1 MIKRLIFPILLL
13 VGFLGGAVGGE
24 FLRKGDPGH
33 GAEAAANDPAPVSA
47 PDGHAAAPDTHA
59 PANGAGDHGGS
70 STGPATFDFPQQFFV
85 PIVRDG
91 TLSATMILSLSL
103 EIPASAQDATN
114 QQEFQLRDVIL
125 RQLLIHANTGG
136 FDGNFTSDA
145 HLQALRATLLKN
157 VQNVAPEVSAVLIGA
172 IMRQA

>member
-1 MIKRLIFPILLL
+1 MIKKLIFPILLL
-13 VGFLGGAVGGE
+13 VGFFGGAVGGE
-24 FLRKGDPGH
+24 FLKKEEPGH
-33 GAEAAANDPAPVSA
+33 GQGAAANDHA
-47 PDGHAAAPDTHA
+47 PDAEPGDHAAASDSHT
-59 PANGAGDHGGS
+59 PASTAGGHGPAS
-70 STGPATFDFPQQFFV
+70 SAQATFDFPQQFFV

-103 EIPASAQDATN
+103 EIPSSAQEATN
-114 QQEFQLRDVIL
+114 QQEFLLRDVIL

-157 VQNVAPEVSAVLIGA
+157 VQNVAPDVSAVLIGA
-172 IMRQA
+172 IMRKA